1 MNHPLACLRGLA
13 LAATLILSVPA
24 ASAQC
29 QSWSVDSNFPQFNER
44 FASSVATDGGTWVT
58 GSPGY
63 LGAGRA
69 QVFSSTAAGAAFE
82 SYLWPG
88 GLVAQDSFGAAVAVH
103 GDVIAVGAPGD
114 DVGNFGSGAVYVFER
129 FLGKWVYTTKLKA
142 ALPSTSASFGAALAV
157 GDGWIAVG
165 APFDSSFKT
174 FSGRTTVFLKTS
186 AGWVLENEFAGAQP
200 LDRLG
205 SSLAMAG
212 DQLFIGVPG
221 AGAGRVETFRLSDD
235 QWVPEQVLAATN
247 GKVGDEFGSSIA
259 IDDYLAVVGA
269 RSDSVVAPG
278 AGAAYV
284 FGLANSVWIEMQR
297 LQGNVPM
304 NSDRFG
310 GSVAIIKGFIA
321 VGAPGSYLVAQE
333 GGAATFF
340 ANGSFDGITYKPFE
354 SKKHL
359 LPLGASGGEQ
369 FASTLAMSPYGMWIG
384 APGEDTSEANAG
396 RAHAFSFVDIGCSS
410 LSVGPAEVSA
420 QNLKTIHFEINAGKK
435 FAGKPYFLLGSAQP
449 FTTPTLVGGMALP
462 LTLPDDYGFFLIYNA
477 NKGGQMNTVAYL
489 DANGRGS
496 ASIDLTQV
504 NVPLLNGMQL
514 KHAFFV
520 FNEVG
525 LTKFTSSVVTVK
537 VIF

>member
-1 MNHPLACLRGLA
+1 MNHPLVALRGLA
-13 LAATLILSVPA
+13 LAATLLFSVPN

-44 FASSVATDGGTWVT
+44 FATSVATDGGTWVT

-63 LGAGRA
+63 LGTGRA
-69 QVFSSTAAGAAFE
+69 QVFSSTTTGAEFE
-82 SYLWPG
+82 GYLWPG
-88 GLVAQDSFGAAVAVH
+88 GLVSQDSFGAAVAVR
-103 GDVIAVGAPGD
+103 GEVIAVGAPGD
-114 DVGNFGSGAVYVFER
+114 DAGNFGSGAVYVFER

-142 ALPSTSASFGAALAV
+142 ALPTSSASFGSALAV

-174 FSGRTTVFLKTS
+174 FSGRTTVFQKTS
-186 AGWVLENEFAGAQP
+186 AGWVLENEFAGALP

-205 SSLAMAG
+205 SSLAITN
-212 DQLFIGVPG
+212 DQLFIGAPG
-221 AGAGRVETFRLSDD
+221 GGAGRVETFRLTND
-235 QWVPEQVLAATN
+235 QWVPDQVLTAAS
-247 GKVGDEFGSSIA
+247 GKTGDEFGTSVA
-259 IDDYLAVVGA
+259 IDGNLLVVGA

-278 AGAAYV
+278 AGAAFV
-284 FGLANSVWIEMQR
+284 FGFANSVWIEMQR
-297 LQGNVPM
+297 LQANVPM

-310 GSVAIIKGFIA
+310 GAIALIKGFIA
-321 VGAPGSYLVAQE
+321 VGAPGSDLVAQE

-340 ANGSFDGITYKPFE
+340 ANGSFDGVTYKPFE

-369 FASTLAMSPYGMWIG
+369 FGSTLAMSPYGMWIG
-384 APGEDTSEANAG
+384 APGEDTLESNAG

-420 QNLKTIHFEINAGKK
+420 QNLKKVHFEINAGKK
-435 FAGKPYFLLGSAQP
+435 FAGMPYFLLGSAQP
-449 FTTPTLVGGMALP
+449 YTTPTLVGGMALP
-462 LTLPDDYGFFLIYNA
+462 LTLPDAYGYFLIYNP
-477 NKGGQMNTVAYL
+477 NTGGQINTVAYL
-489 DANGRGS
+489 DANGRGT

-504 NVPLLNGMQL
+504 TVPLLNGMQL
-514 KHAFFV
+514 NHAFFV

-525 LTKFTSSVVTVK
+525 LTKFTSSVATVK
-537 VIF
+537 IIF